1 MDFGLNPNQ
10 ATIFPKKKRNH
21 CLRNQ
26 RYKKYA
32 TLYHNIVKKTGGVP
46 LGASATINTFFL
58 WASKTLP
65 LFFYNYQKNN
75 TFNTI
80 FNMTTHYCQL
90 CGKPYT
96 KKYKN
101 QRYCSEDCSKEARRL
116 KSRIYFS
123 KWYTK
128 NKTYCWAR
136 KKGTGTLG
144 PHRHETD
151 ESEYEAIQTELR
163 RLRLR

>member
-1 MDFGLNPNQ
+1 MQ
-10 ATIFPKKKRNH
+10 
-21 CLRNQ
+21 
-26 RYKKYA
+26 
-32 TLYHNIVKKTGGVP
+32 LYHNIVKTWGSTIGGF
-46 LGASATINTFFL
+46 SNHNTF
-58 WASKTLP
+58 SYGPQKLP
-65 LFFYNYQKNN
+65 PFFTTTKKNN

-90 CGKPYT
+90 CGKPY
-96 KKYKN
+96 KKQHRN

-116 KSRIYFS
+116 KNRIYFS
-123 KWYTK
+123 RWYTK

-144 PHRHETD
+144 PHRHDND

-163 RLRLR
+163 RLHLR

>member
-1 MDFGLNPNQ
+1 MQ
-10 ATIFPKKKRNH
+10 
-21 CLRNQ
+21 
-26 RYKKYA
+26 
-32 TLYHNIVKKTGGVP
+32 LYHNIVKKQGEGNP
-46 LGASATINTFFL
+46 SFFEGF
-58 WASKTLP
+58 SNHKH
-65 LFFYNYQKNN
+65 LFLYGPQNSPFFTTTKKNN

-101 QRYCSEDCSKEARRL
+101 QRYCSTECSQEARRL
-116 KSRIYFS
+116 KNRIYFS
-123 KWYTK
+123 RWYTK

-144 PHRHETD
+144 PHRHTTD
-151 ESEYEAIQTELR
+151 KEEYEAIQTELR
-163 RLRLR
+163 RLRLRR

>member
-1 MDFGLNPNQ
+1 MGEYHLGGFS
-10 ATIFPKKKRNH
+10 NH
-21 CLRNQ
+21 KHLF
-26 RYKKYA
+26 
-32 TLYHNIVKKTGGVP
+32 LYGPQKLSP
-46 LGASATINTFFL
+46 FFTTTRKIIL
-58 WASKTLP
+58 LT
-65 LFFYNYQKNN
+65 
-75 TFNTI
+75 TI

-101 QRYCSEDCSKEARRL
+101 QRYCSTDCSQEARRL
-116 KSRIYFS
+116 KNRIYFS
-123 KWYTK
+123 RWYTK

-144 PHRHETD
+144 PHRHTTD
-151 ESEYEAIQTELR
+151 EDEYEAIQTELR

>member
-1 MDFGLNPNQ
+1 MGEYHFGGFSNHKHLFLYGPQ
-10 ATIFPKKKRNH
+10 KRS
-21 CLRNQ
+21 
-26 RYKKYA
+26 
-32 TLYHNIVKKTGGVP
+32 P
-46 LGASATINTFFL
+46 
-58 WASKTLP
+58 
-65 LFFYNYQKNN
+65 FFYNYQKNN

-80 FNMTTHYCQL
+80 FMTTHYCQL
-90 CGKPYT
+90 CGKPYK
-96 KKYKN
+96 KKYRN

-116 KSRIYFS
+116 KNRIYFS

-144 PHRHETD
+144 PHRHDND

>member
-1 MDFGLNPNQ
+1 MQL
-10 ATIFPKKKRNH
+10 
-21 CLRNQ
+21 
-26 RYKKYA
+26 
-32 TLYHNIVKKTGGVP
+32 NIVILQHFITNQKGGKWSI
-46 LGASATINTFFL
+46 GYSA
-58 WASKTLP
+58 TLP
-65 LFFYNYQKNN
+65 LPPNDKMKPLLFFLL
-75 TFNTI
+75 
-80 FNMTTHYCQL
+80 MTTHYCQL
-90 CGKPYT
+90 CGKPYK
-96 KKYKN
+96 KKYRN

-116 KSRIYFS
+116 KNRIYFS

-144 PHRHETD
+144 PHRHDND

>member
-1 MDFGLNPNQ
+1 METLLF
-10 ATIFPKKKRNH
+10 
-21 CLRNQ
+21 LR
-26 RYKKYA
+26 
-32 TLYHNIVKKTGGVP
+32 
-46 LGASATINTFFL
+46 ASATINTFFMGL
-58 WASKTLP
+58 EKSAGPS
-65 LFFYNYQKNN
+65 LFFLQLPKKNN

-116 KSRIYFS
+116 KNRIYFS
-123 KWYTK
+123 RWYTK

-144 PHRHETD
+144 PHRHDND

>member
-1 MDFGLNPNQ
+1 MQ
-10 ATIFPKKKRNH
+10 
-21 CLRNQ
+21 
-26 RYKKYA
+26 
-32 TLYHNIVKKTGGVP
+32 LYHNIVKNWGGVP
-46 LGASATINTFFL
+46 FLGASATITFFL

-65 LFFYNYQKNN
+65 FFTNTKNNN

-80 FNMTTHYCQL
+80 FMTTHYCQL
-90 CGKPYT
+90 CGKPYK

-101 QRYCSEDCSKEARRL
+101 QRYCSPDCSQEARRL

-144 PHRHETD
+144 PHRHTTD
-151 ESEYEAIQTELR
+151 EDEYEAIQTELR
-163 RLRLR
+163 RLRLRK